1 MNSLLFQMFQFWFID
16 KNIKLLLKFFS
27 TSFYITQILFIFSS
41 CFSNIGNVNELVHNV
56 SVLMLLVVNV
66 FLVLGKYWPQW
77 FWIFSCPRKNIW
89 HEIWPLHSD
98 KKNSYFL
105 VRSVGP
111 DLLKHL
117 VFCLLFF
124 QLFSFSFYPPL
135 PLFQLLVFQNCF
147 FISFWGKLIFCE
159 FSRYKISFIWDILG
173 FLDSKAVSKVLI
185 NRENEV
191 VWVTVLYGTV

>member
-1 MNSLLFQMFQFWFID
+1 MYQFWCY
-16 KNIKLLLKFFS
+16 LWL
-27 TSFYITQILFIFSS
+27 T
-41 CFSNIGNVNELVHNV
+41 C
-56 SVLMLLVVNV
+56 
-66 FLVLGKYWPQW
+66 FLVLGKYWSQW

-105 VRSVGP
+105 VRSLGP

-117 VFCLLFF
+117 VFRLRFF

-147 FISFWGKLIFCE
+147 FISFWGKLIFV
-159 FSRYKISFIWDILG
+159 SFLVIKFLSFEI
-173 FLDSKAVSKVLI
+173 FLDFRILRQSLRYVSTERTKLF
-185 NRENEV
+185 E
-191 VWVTVLYGTV
+191 